1 MEIATQRSPVTVL
14 LGPLQAGKTT
24 LARLFRM
31 EQPATPFNLEE
42 EADRQRLQN
51 PEQALGSLKNL
62 VILDEIQHMPEI
74 LSTLPGL
81 VNQPGSQVRLM
92 ILSSV
97 MSPHLRQALDLLA
110 GKVEVLELSGY
121 NLMETGGSSW
131 EKLWLR
137 GALPPSF
144 DAESE
149 PASFAWRE
157 DYLRNLLERDLSSL
171 GMSIP
176 VAARRGFLSLLAQVH
191 GQTLKTAELSRNS
204 GLPVQTVRQ
213 FLDVL
218 RSVFIVRLLQPW
230 HEEIARRQSRLPR
243 LYLRDSGLLHCLL
256 NLPDRQRLLAH
267 PKAAAS
273 WKGFA
278 IEQALNIVQPQ
289 EAYFGAERSG
299 ASLDL
304 LYFVHEKR
312 FGIKAMFNEA
322 PKVTRSLHQAVQ
334 TLGLEHLWILYPG
347 ERSHAVSEQ
356 ISVVPIRLIERL
368 VGRSRG

>member
-1 MEIATQRSPVTVL
+1 
-14 LGPLQAGKTT
+14 
-24 LARLFRM
+24 
-31 EQPATPFNLEE
+31 
-42 EADRQRLQN
+42 
-51 PEQALGSLKNL
+51 
-62 VILDEIQHMPEI
+62 
-74 LSTLPGL
+74 
-81 VNQPGSQVRLM
+81 
-92 ILSSV
+92 
-97 MSPHLRQALDLLA
+97 
-110 GKVEVLELSGY
+110 
-121 NLMETGGSSW
+121 
-131 EKLWLR
+131 
-137 GALPPSF
+137 
-144 DAESE
+144 
-149 PASFAWRE
+149 
-157 DYLRNLLERDLSSL
+157 
-171 GMSIP
+171 
-176 VAARRGFLSLLAQVH
+176 VH